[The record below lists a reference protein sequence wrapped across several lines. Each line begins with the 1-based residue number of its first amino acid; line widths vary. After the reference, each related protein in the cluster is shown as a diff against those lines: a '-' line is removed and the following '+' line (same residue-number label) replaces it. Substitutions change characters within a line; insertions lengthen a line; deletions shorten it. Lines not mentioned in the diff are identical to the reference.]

1 MINHSRSELR
11 TMLSMLQ
18 EISKF
23 ISDDQRVCTEYIHSC
38 INSTYA
44 IMQIQLGAYQIRNET
59 EL

>member
-1 MINHSRSELR
+1 
-11 TMLSMLQ
+11 MLSMLQ